1 MLLSRY
7 DIHRLYGP
15 RLYVLQETAHAQAA
29 IVEKEDKPTVLPT
42 PSLPAE
48 KVEESAAPAVASP
61 PPAVVGHAIQWKLK
75 PSSTLALLMTQADFS
90 NRILTQA
97 LKQLVLDAGIPVESI
112 GFGILPE
119 ESPWDFAA
127 MPVPVAAL
135 FSDLQ
140 DEGLFLNLSPDKR
153 VMRLPALAQ
162 VALNVSAQQ
171 KVVQAL
177 QKI

>member
-1 MLLSRY
+1 M
-7 DIHRLYGP
+7 
-15 RLYVLQETAHAQAA
+15 LQEAAHAQAA
-29 IVEKEDKPTVLPT
+29 IVEEKEKPDVLPT
-42 PSLPAE
+42 PSLAVE
-48 KVEESAAPAVASP
+48 KVEEIAAPEVALP
-61 PPAVVGHAIQWKLK
+61 QPAVVGHAIQWKLK
-75 PSSTLALLMTQADFS
+75 PASTIALLMTQADFS

-112 GFGILPE
+112 GFGILPS

-140 DEGLFLNLSPDKR
+140 DEGCILNLSADKR
-153 VMRLPALAQ
+153 VMLLPSLAQ

-171 KVVQAL
+171 QVVKAL